1 MTPRTARRA
10 QIQAPGQGPA
20 QPPLRQRGPRRRR
33 SDDGA
38 AALEL
43 VLMAPLLMAF
53 IVVVVAAGRIVQA
66 RGDAN
71 DVAYAAARAASLAS
85 TPALARGAAEEAARA
100 AVDQKDLVCRGVEVS
115 LEGSQLRPGGQVTA
129 TVRCTADLADVAGF
143 GIPSS
148 RNFVSTAQVPIETYR
163 EFS

>member
-1 MTPRTARRA
+1 MTPRASS
-10 QIQAPGQGPA
+10 QAPGRAIHRSRTQV
-20 QPPLRQRGPRRRR
+20 PLRQPGPRRRR
-33 SDDGA
+33 PDHGA

-43 VLMAPLLMAF
+43 VLMTPLLVAF
-53 IVVVVAAGRIVQA
+53 IVVVVAAGRIAQA

-85 TPALARGAAEEAARA
+85 TPALARGAAEQAARA
-100 AVDQKDLVCRGVEVS
+100 AVDQQDLVCRAVEVS
-115 LEGSQLRPGGQVTA
+115 LEGSQLQPGGQVTA

>member
-1 MTPRTARRA
+1 MTSQTPQRVPRCVTRC
-10 QIQAPGQGPA
+10 
-20 QPPLRQRGPRRRR
+20 R
-33 SDDGA
+33 SEDGA

-43 VLMAPLLMAF
+43 VLMAPLLVAF

-71 DVAYAAARAASLAS
+71 DIAYAAARAASLAGS
-85 TPALARGAAEEAARA
+85 PAMARSAAEQAAHDA
-100 AVDQKDLVCRGVEVS
+100 IEQADLVCRTLEVS
-115 LEGSQLRPGGQVTA
+115 LEGSQLRPGGQISA